1 MAARRRAAAGGSR
14 YLYEPFEFASIHQVE
29 AHERIVESQLDSV
42 ERHFVR
48 LEAAL
53 ERLEKRLWMT
63 VYGVAAMVL
72 AEIVRA
78 YLDFG
83 LGG

>member
-72 AEIVRA
+72 AEIARA